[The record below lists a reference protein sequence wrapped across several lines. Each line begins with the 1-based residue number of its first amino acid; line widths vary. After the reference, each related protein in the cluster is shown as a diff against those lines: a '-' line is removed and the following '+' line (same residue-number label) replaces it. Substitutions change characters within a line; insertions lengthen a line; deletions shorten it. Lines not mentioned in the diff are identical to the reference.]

1 MFFSSPLSGQAY
13 ETARAFAI
21 RVLRR
26 RRRDRIDAATSVYG
40 TFQTCCRSRLMSVVG
55 GRADRICSQGVFRI
69 FARSGSHSRAVA
81 QAGTRAST
89 ALRSYDFLQKADI
102 PLANMQRSASMIT
115 AGCERLGIEVP
126 IIQAPM
132 GGAVGPALAAAV
144 SNAGGLGT
152 LALWGADIQTLRQ
165 QVRETRALTAKPFA
179 VNLNLEFPQEERL
192 DACLQEGVP
201 VISFFWCEPSALVN
215 RAKSGGAIVLHTVST
230 AAEARHAVECG
241 VDVVIAQGW
250 EAGGH
255 VRGKVATMPLI
266 PAVVDAVGP
275 VPVIAAGG
283 IADGRGLAA
292 ALALGASGAWIGTRF
307 LASNEVAIH
316 PHYRERIFQATE
328 DDTVYLEELFDI
340 GWPKAPHR
348 VLRNSTVAAWEA
360 AGRPATGRRPGE
372 DEVVA
377 TSQSR
382 GPIVRYRSYTPA
394 ADAEGDIDALPLWA
408 GQSVALVHKRQPA
421 AEIVR
426 EIDGDAQ
433 TILLRLAQRLGI
445 GN

>member
-1 MFFSSPLSGQAY
+1 
-13 ETARAFAI
+13 
-21 RVLRR
+21 
-26 RRRDRIDAATSVYG
+26 
-40 TFQTCCRSRLMSVVG
+40 
-55 GRADRICSQGVFRI
+55 
-69 FARSGSHSRAVA
+69 
-81 QAGTRAST
+81 
-89 ALRSYDFLQKADI
+89 
-102 PLANMQRSASMIT
+102 MIT

-132 GGAVGPALAAAV
+132 GGVVGPALAAAV

-152 LALWGADIQTLRQ
+152 LALWGADIQALRQ

-201 VISFFWCEPSALVN
+201 VISFFWREPSALVA
-215 RAKSGGAIVLHTVST
+215 RAKSAGAVVLHTVST

-307 LASNEVAIH
+307 LASHEAAIH
-316 PHYRERIFQATE
+316 PHYRERILQATE

-348 VLRNSTVAAWEA
+348 VLRNSTVAAWEISRA
-360 AGRPATGRRPGE
+360 NSAVSILHARRRR
-372 DEVVA
+372 
-377 TSQSR
+377 R
-382 GPIVRYRSYTPA
+382 G
-394 ADAEGDIDALPLWA
+394 
-408 GQSVALVHKRQPA
+408 
-421 AEIVR
+421 
-426 EIDGDAQ
+426 
-433 TILLRLAQRLGI
+433 
-445 GN
+445 